1 MHHQVDEVLH
11 LLTPSKVVPSP
22 VRSDDVL
29 GSCRKYFTVCPA
41 TTDRHTDE
49 ISSFYGENIICD
61 SDHEALNRLE

>member
-29 GSCRKYFTVCPA
+29 GSCCKYFTVCPV
-41 TTDRHTDE
+41 TTDRHTDG
-49 ISSFYGENIICD
+49 ISSVYGENIICD